1 MCELTTQDKK
11 DIEDILRRRA
21 NEISSFRTDYCSNT
35 NHLGSVELALS
46 REIFRLRDLAERINP
61 LVDIEDDA

>member
-21 NEISSFRTDYCSNT
+21 NEIASFRSDYCSNPS
-35 NHLGSVELALS
+35 HLGSVELALTK
-46 REIFRLRDLAERINP
+46 EILRLRELAAKINP
-61 LVDIEDDA
+61 FIDNEDDA